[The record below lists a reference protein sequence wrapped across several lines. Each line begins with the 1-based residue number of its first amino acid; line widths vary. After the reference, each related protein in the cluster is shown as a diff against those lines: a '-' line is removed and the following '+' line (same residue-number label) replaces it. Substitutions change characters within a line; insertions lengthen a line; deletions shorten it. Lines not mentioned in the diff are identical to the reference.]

1 MSTSLWRTLP
11 DSVFEL
17 GPSRI
22 EAASLLSPF
31 DPVVWYRDSRL
42 FGFDYRIQI
51 FFP

>member
-1 MSTSLWRTLP
+1 VQIDYVNVLVAAHYQIPFSK
-11 DSVFEL
+11 L

-42 FGFDYRIQI
+42 FWF
-51 FFP
+51 